1 MDFLFRNQETRKIKP
16 RQLVQFIRNES
27 EKITNAEIDEA
38 AFQEELSKS
47 GNRSIIFVDVIG
59 QSQVGK
65 TSTIKALTRNNG
77 HKIGNGIT
85 EETIGVTIDGPYEM
99 EELFRNQGIQLST
112 VMNKSAP
119 LVYFLDIEGYGGF
132 SKGQN
137 LESVIK
143 IYQKFAVPFC
153 GISGVHIILVNEK
166 EGQQSFEIITE
177 TLHLSDLCTNSN
189 SYISSN
195 IIIGVTNVQKKPFG
209 KDFTYPNRESSDA
222 IAKKFTNSFQ
232 ANNFLRDISYVIR
245 PLPYID
251 PMEPDEKEIE
261 RFIPAFH
268 LFVEDILKQ
277 MECSFQSPHVRD
289 SEAILEHFRRIRSSI
304 SNMSGMKEAF
314 EQSLMTQGEQ
324 TVQRQVKFAII
335 EAMKTSN
342 DKLNEV
348 FEKAI
353 RTNDRMK
360 LNSMI
365 EQIRAQMIED
375 VDSYLPPGIRYSD
388 ALFEA
393 KKQLINEYDDICSK
407 KNSELL
413 IRLTPSCL
421 SQASTFG
428 YQEISRQREIFQ
440 NRLMNRDSLAQTLQ
454 NRNGVIDQVSKL
466 VLDATNQFI
475 GQILGDK
482 FAELQEPISQ
492 VLETL
497 RSTVASELNNQLDQA
512 VTQFTVHNSNF
523 EYEKDP
529 NDERYIN
536 VYQIVTETDP
546 SGHEKKERVFICR
559 SFEKPEP
566 GFFKTLGEIVLT
578 VLPFVLPLFKSFIG
592 PK

>member
-1 MDFLFRNQETRKIKP
+1 M
-16 RQLVQFIRNES
+16 
-27 EKITNAEIDEA
+27 
-38 AFQEELSKS
+38 
-47 GNRSIIFVDVIG
+47 
-59 QSQVGK
+59 
-65 TSTIKALTRNNG
+65 
-77 HKIGNGIT
+77 
-85 EETIGVTIDGPYEM
+85 
-99 EELFRNQGIQLST
+99 
-112 VMNKSAP
+112 
-119 LVYFLDIEGYGGF
+119 
-132 SKGQN
+132 
-137 LESVIK
+137 
-143 IYQKFAVPFC
+143 
-153 GISGVHIILVNEK
+153 NEK

-189 SYISSN
+189 SYLSSN

-209 KDFTYPNRESSDA
+209 KDFTHPDRASSDI
-222 IAKKFTNSFQ
+222 IAGKFTKSFQ
-232 ANNFLRDISYVIR
+232 ANNFLRDISYVTR
-245 PLPYID
+245 PMPYID
-251 PMEPDEKEIE
+251 PMDPDEIEIE
-261 RFIPAFH
+261 RFVPAFN

-277 MECSFQSPHVRD
+277 IECSLQSPHVRD
-289 SEAILEHFRRIRSSI
+289 SEAVLEHFRRIKDSI

-324 TVQRQVKFAII
+324 TVQRQVKFAIM
-335 EAMKTSN
+335 EAMKTAN
-342 DKLNEV
+342 DKLNDV
-348 FEKAI
+348 FEEAI
-353 RTNDRMK
+353 HTNDRKK

-365 EQIRAQMIED
+365 EQIRVQMIED

-393 KKQLINEYDDICSK
+393 KKKLIAEYDDLCSK
-407 KNSELL
+407 KNSDLL

-421 SQASTFG
+421 TQASTFG

-440 NRLMNRDSLAQTLQ
+440 NQLTDRASLTQALQ

-475 GQILGDK
+475 GETLGDEL
-482 FAELQEPISQ
+482 AELQEPIGQ

-497 RSTVASELNNQLDQA
+497 RSTVVSELNNQLDQA
-512 VTQFTVHNSNF
+512 VTQFTVHNSSF

-529 NDERYIN
+529 NDDRYIN

-566 GFFKTLGEIVLT
+566 GFLQTLGKIVIT
-578 VLPFVLPLFKSFIG
+578 VLPFVIPIFKSFIG